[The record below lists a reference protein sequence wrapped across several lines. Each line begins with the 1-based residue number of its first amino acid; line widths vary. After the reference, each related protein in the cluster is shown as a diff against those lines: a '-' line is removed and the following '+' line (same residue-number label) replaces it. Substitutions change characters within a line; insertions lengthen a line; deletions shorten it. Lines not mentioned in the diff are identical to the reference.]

1 MPHHDDFGMLGK
13 SVEYHY
19 RSATG
24 HGTVTGV
31 AHQGTTRDTTEYTIH
46 ELDHHPGEPAT
57 VRHHGSA
64 LHTTTAAAN
73 HAAVKREDANKNSS
87 AGKGKK

>member
-1 MPHHDDFGMLGK
+1 MAHHDDFGMIGK
-13 SVEYHY
+13 PVTYHY

-31 AHQGTTRDTTEYTIH
+31 AHQGTSRDTTEYTIH
-46 ELDHHPGEPAT
+46 ELDHHPGEPST
-57 VRHHGSA
+57 VQHYGSA

-73 HAAVKREDANKNSS
+73 HAAVARETASKTSS
-87 AGKGKK
+87 AGKAKR